1 MRRLDRIAVLVAT
14 LGASLAMAGS
24 AQAQS
29 EGERINQV
37 IVYGDDP
44 CPKSEGGDI
53 VICARKDE
61 SERYRIPE
69 PLRGIDSPQSEAWN
83 EKVLAYETI
92 GQTGTLSCSPVGAGG
107 STGCTQKLIN
117 AAYAERANGSD
128 VRFSELID
136 AERQR
141 RLSQIDEEAADEQ
154 ARVEAAE
161 REYFQKKAQEDVAK
175 KMAEEAGET
184 PND

>member
-1 MRRLDRIAVLVAT
+1 MSRPFYLFAAAAL
-14 LGASLAMAGS
+14 ASGVPFTA
-24 AQAQS
+24 AQAQDT
-29 EGERINQV
+29 GERYNQV

-44 CPKSEGGDI
+44 CPQSQSDEI

-69 PLRGIDSPQSEAWN
+69 PLRGIDNPQSESWN

-92 GQTGTLSCSPVGAGG
+92 GNFGTLSCSPVGAGG
-107 STGCTQKLIN
+107 ATGCTQKLID
-117 AAYAERANGSD
+117 AAYAERRNGSD

-136 AERQR
+136 AERQK
-141 RLSQIDEEAADEQ
+141 RLSTIDDTAASEQ

-161 REYFQKKAQEDVAK
+161 REYFQRKAQEDVAK
-175 KMAEEAGET
+175 KLANEGGEAKG
-184 PND
+184 D

>member
-1 MRRLDRIAVLVAT
+1 MSRPFPLIAAAALAT
-14 LGASLAMAGS
+14 GLSFTA
-24 AQAQS
+24 AQAQD
-29 EGERINQV
+29 ETERYNQV

-44 CPKSEGGDI
+44 CPQSQADEL

-69 PLRGIDSPQSEAWN
+69 PLRGIDNPESEAWN
-83 EKVLAYETI
+83 QQVLAYESI
-92 GQTGTLSCSPVGAGG
+92 GSFGTLSCSPVGAGG
-107 STGCTQKLIN
+107 ATGCTQKLIE
-117 AAYAERANGSD
+117 AAYAERANGTD

-141 RLSQIDEEAADEQ
+141 RLSTIDEDAASEQ

-161 REYFQKKAQEDVAK
+161 REYFQRKAQEDVAK
-175 KMAEEAGET
+175 SIAQEAGE
-184 PND
+184 PSDD